1 MFKIDLKE
9 LGKLD
14 CYEQLLQAYLE
25 LYFDTYEGKRI
36 IELYD
41 CDDCGLLDPAFN
53 GVYRQFIYKVINM
66 FNYEIV
72 DNFVAKKH
80 EEYERNRIEQE
91 CKEEGESDD

>member
-1 MFKIDLKE
+1 MYNDCLRE

-25 LYFDTYEGKRI
+25 LYFDTYVGSRI
-36 IELYD
+36 IELYNING
-41 CDDCGLLDPAFN
+41 CGLLDSCT
-53 GVYRQFIYKVINM
+53 VLSYREFLYKIINK

-72 DNFVAKKH
+72 ANFVKKKH